1 MGMPFVELNF
11 GDKFTL
17 RFIRNA
23 DGLYGHWSLDE
34 IMKLQPMI
42 DDAFKPQAKH
52 PSAVYSDDKTYS
64 QAGFGLCKND
74 QK

>member
-23 DGLYGHWSLDE
+23 DGSYGHWSLDE
-34 IMKLQPMI
+34 IIELQPMI
-42 DDAFKPQAKH
+42 DDAFKPTDEDYLAAMGPCEK
-52 PSAVYSDDKTYS
+52 
-64 QAGFGLCKND
+64 
-74 QK
+74 